1 MMKRRSARQMLL
13 CGEGN
18 DIFYQRGKLFLAD
31 DKGGRE
37 RFLASVPGSLL
48 QRVGAAFSLTE
59 RVLRLIPRCA
69 AWVDEDTFVFARK
82 GRIFRVSISG
92 QSICEEHTFQSGM
105 SAPLSFCRVSHV
117 PGFTDGLLYGSY
129 ITQHGT
135 TAIWRRDAAG
145 EWREAYRFPEGR
157 ILHIHGIIADAS
169 RERLLI
175 LTGDSDEES
184 GIWEARNDF
193 AEVRLLLG
201 GSQQYRSCVAFPEE
215 GHILFATDTPLED
228 NHLYDF
234 DETTGSVA
242 KVCPLPG
249 PVICGTVYRKNGVPH
264 YAFSTS
270 VEPDS
275 RLTGIRYLL
284 TRRLG
289 AGVKT
294 RSSYVFSGSRKDGF
308 RQIAAFSKD
317 EWPMGLCQ
325 FGNVFFPG
333 GTKNNLYLCPQSVK
347 KYAGKTMEVTY

>member
-1 MMKRRSARQMLL
+1 MTKKSSKQLL
-13 CGEGN
+13 LRGEDRN
-18 DIFYQRGKLFLAD
+18 IFNRCGKLFFSRSV
-31 DKGGRE
+31 GE
-37 RFLASVPGSLL
+37 TECFLVNIPCSFA

-59 RVLRLIPRCA
+59 RMLRLIPRCA

-82 GRIFRVSISG
+82 GRIFCVKISER
-92 QSICEEHTFQSGM
+92 SVCEEHTFQSGM
-105 SAPLSFCRVSHV
+105 SAPLNFCPVSSV

-129 ITQHGT
+129 ITHYGNT
-135 TAIWRRDAAG
+135 VIRRRNAAG
-145 EWREAYRFPEGR
+145 EWKEVYRFPEGR
-157 ILHIHGIIADAS
+157 ILHIHGIIADAP

-193 AEVRLLLG
+193 AYVRLLLG

-234 DETTGSVA
+234 DETTGRVA
-242 KVCPLPG
+242 EVCPLPG
-249 PVICGTVYRKNGVPH
+249 PVICGTAYEKNGMLH

-275 RLTGIRYLL
+275 RLTGVRYLL
-284 TRRLG
+284 TSRLG

-294 RSSYVFSGSRKDGF
+294 RSSFVFSGSRKTGF
-308 RQIAAFSKD
+308 QQVAAFPKD
-317 EWPMGLCQ
+317 GWPMGLFQ

-333 GTKNNLYLCPQSVK
+333 GTEKNLYLCPQSVK
-347 KYAGKTMEVTY
+347 KYTGKTMEVTE